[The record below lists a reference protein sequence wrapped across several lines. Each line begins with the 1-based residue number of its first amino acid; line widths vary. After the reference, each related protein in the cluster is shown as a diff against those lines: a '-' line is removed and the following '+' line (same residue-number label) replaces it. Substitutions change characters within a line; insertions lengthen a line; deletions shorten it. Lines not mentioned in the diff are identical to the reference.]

1 MTKKALLTLE
11 SPMSANFTLG
21 LSCSKLGILK
31 MTSMISSASSE
42 QEQEQ
47 EHQSGDV
54 NTLKSREVSLNVGH
68 QPGAVDDGDQGG
80 SPSCGH
86 KSVAVVLAFCHEV

>member
-1 MTKKALLTLE
+1 MIYLKISWKLSSLTAQSLIDLQPSTMTKKALLTLE

-42 QEQEQ
+42 QEEEQ
-47 EHQSGDV
+47 EHQSDLEI
-54 NTLKSREVSLNVGH
+54 LKYLEISRGLS
-68 QPGAVDDGDQGG
+68 
-80 SPSCGH
+80 
-86 KSVAVVLAFCHEV
+86 